1 MDMPDSVTKPDYAT
15 VVGLVLCAAKN
26 RRAAA
31 QKGNNFVSKL
41 KAMFA
46 GA

>member
-1 MDMPDSVTKPDYAT
+1 MPESVAKPDYAT
-15 VVGLVLCAAKN
+15 VVGLVLHAAKT
-26 RRAAA
+26 RRTNS
-31 QKGNNFVSKL
+31 QKSNTLVSKL